1 MCGIY
6 GFISTSYERSDDDL
20 VSMKNSLRHRGPDH
34 YDYFA
39 DSYLDYKINLGHVR
53 LSIIDVSSNG
63 NQPMTSK
70 SERYTIVY
78 NGEVYNFKDIRAQLE
93 IDNPQVQWR
102 GSSDTEVILECIEHY
117 GLEGCLT
124 KMVGMFAFALWDKSE
139 KTLVIARDRIGE
151 KPLYY
156 GLQGNMFFFASE
168 LVAIEAH
175 SKFERKLN
183 NESAVGFLTRGYIP
197 NNCSIYEDIKKVQ
210 PGTYLKFDLK
220 LRLDENNGKLFKYWA
235 IEDVVKNS
243 EGNQYKGT
251 YEQAQIELEQL
262 LISSV
267 KDQTISDVPLGA
279 FLSGGI
285 DSSLI
290 CAILKKHVL
299 KSELLTFTI
308 AMPAPGSNEA
318 PHAARV
324 AHNIGTTH
332 TSLEL
337 ATSEIVTRIDEILSS
352 WDEPFADSSQIPT
365 FFVSELARKSVTVTL
380 SGDGADEF
388 VYGYPDYLLYSKYSK
403 YVPILRYGL
412 ADFFMILSKSFIGK
426 LLPRISRVNNFFYLL
441 KLIENNNLGATLLN
455 WKNKYRGSKLPIQSH
470 LLKFSGKFLSYKG
483 PQFDYVGYYDVKDYL
498 PNDILVKVDRAAMA
512 VSLESRAPFLDHR
525 VLEFLMRLPLEYK
538 FDTQTLVT
546 KRILKDILYKY
557 VPKEIV
563 DRPKQGFSIPLTYWL
578 RHDLKGWA
586 FAIIDAIPTNSDF
599 WDKDEVLS
607 LYHDHISLVNDNTER
622 LWNVIVLELFF
633 KRKKL
638 LHHV

>member
-6 GFISTSYERSDDDL
+6 GFISTSYDRSVDDL
-20 VSMKNSLRHRGPDH
+20 VAMKNSLRHRGPDH
-34 YDYFA
+34 YDFFT
-39 DSYLDYKINLGHVR
+39 DSYLDYNINLGHVR

-78 NGEVYNFKDIRAQLE
+78 NGEVYNFKEIRTQLE
-93 IDNPQVQWR
+93 IDNPQLKWR

-124 KMVGMFAFALWDKSE
+124 KMVGMFAFALWDKTD
-139 KTLVIARDRIGE
+139 KTLVLARDRIGE

-156 GLQGNMFFFASE
+156 GLQDDTVFFASE
-168 LVAIEAH
+168 LVAIESH
-175 SKFERKLN
+175 SKFDRKLDK
-183 NESAVGFLTRGYIP
+183 ESAVGFLTRGYIP
-197 NNCSIYEDIKKVQ
+197 NNYSIYEDIKKVQ
-210 PGTYLKFDLK
+210 PGTYFKLDLK
-220 LRLDENNGKLFKYWA
+220 LDGYKGKLHKYWSL
-235 IEDVVKNS
+235 EDVVKNS
-243 EGNQYKGT
+243 QVNQYKGT
-251 YEQAQIELEQL
+251 YDQAQIDLERL
-262 LISSV
+262 LISVV

-290 CAILKKHVL
+290 CAILQKHAI

-324 AHNIGTTH
+324 AQNIGTTH

-337 ATSEIVTRIDEILSS
+337 ATSEIVSRIDDILNS

-365 FFVSELARKSVTVTL
+365 YFVSELAKKSVTVTL

-403 YVPILRYGL
+403 YVPLLRVGL
-412 ADFFMILSKSFIGK
+412 PEFFTILSKSYIGR

-441 KLIENNNLGATLLN
+441 KLIKKNNLGATLLN
-455 WKNKYRGSKLPIQSH
+455 WKNKFRGSKLPIQSH
-470 LLKFSGKFLSYKG
+470 LHKFAEKFLSYTG

-525 VLEFLMRLPLEYK
+525 VLEFLIRLPLEYK
-538 FDTQTLVT
+538 IDTQSLVT

-557 VPKEIV
+557 IPKEIV

-578 RHDLKGWA
+578 RHDLKDWA
-586 FAIIDAIPTNSDF
+586 FEIINAIPKNSEF
-599 WDKDEVLS
+599 WDKDEVVS
-607 LYHDHISLVNDNTER
+607 LYNDHIHALSDNTER
-622 LWNVIVLELFF
+622 LWNILVLELFF

-638 LHHV
+638 LHHI

>member
-1 MCGIY
+1 MCGIF
-6 GFISTSYERSDDDL
+6 GFISKEHDSSDDDL
-20 VSMKNSLRHRGPDH
+20 IAMKNSLHHRGPDH
-34 YDYFA
+34 YDNFV
-39 DSYLDYKINLGHVR
+39 DSFLDYKIYLGHVR

-63 NQPMTSK
+63 NQPMKSM
-70 SERYTIVY
+70 SERYTMVY
-78 NGEVYNFKDIRAQLE
+78 NGEVYNFKEIKKQLE

-102 GSSDTEVILECIEHY
+102 GSSDTEVILESIEYY
-117 GLEGCLT
+117 GLEECLT
-124 KMVGMFAFALWDKSE
+124 KMVGMFAFALWDKIE

-156 GLQGNMFFFASE
+156 GFQGNNFFFASE

-175 SKFERKLN
+175 SRFERKLDK
-183 NESAVGFLTRGYIP
+183 ESAVGFLTRGYVP

-210 PGTYLKFDLK
+210 PGTFLKYDLK
-220 LRLDENNGKLFKYWA
+220 MDEKNGKLHKYWA
-235 IEDVVKNS
+235 LEDVVKNS
-243 EGNQYKGT
+243 EANKYKGT
-251 YEQAQIELEQL
+251 YEQAQIDLESL
-262 LISSV
+262 LISAV

-318 PHAARV
+318 PHAAKV
-324 AHNIGTTH
+324 ALNIGTTH

-337 ATSEIVTRIDEILSS
+337 ATSEIVSRIDEILNS

-365 FFVSELARKSVTVTL
+365 FFVSELAKKSVTVTL

-403 YVPILRYGL
+403 YVPLLRVGI
-412 ADFFMILSKSFIGK
+412 ADFFKILSKSFIGR
-426 LLPRISRVNNFFYLL
+426 LLPRIRRVNNFIYLL
-441 KLIENNNLGATLLN
+441 KLIEGKNLGATLLN
-455 WKNKYRGSKLPIQSH
+455 WKNKYRGSKPPIQSH
-470 LLKFSGKFLSYKG
+470 LQKYSEKFLNYDG

-525 VLEFLMRLPLEYK
+525 VLEFLIKLPLEYK
-538 FDTQTLVT
+538 YDTQSQVT

-586 FAIIDAIPTNSDF
+586 FEIINAIPNNSEF
-599 WDKDEVLS
+599 WDKDAALS
-607 LYHDHISLVNDNTER
+607 LYNDHIQSFSDNTER
-622 LWNVIVLELFF
+622 LWNVLVLELFF

-638 LHHV
+638 LHHN